1 MKNSHFFRCTRRLPA
16 ARRRM
21 RHLYSVCS
29 VSLFAFLH
37 DDDADREIYFQSAAF
52 VLSARTYICIVC
64 VCERRTLVR
73 ILPRHKY
80 TCTLASSYI
89 HFCSQLEKC
98 DHSFILL
105 CALLARALSIF
116 YFAPC
121 LFYE

>member
-1 MKNSHFFRCTRRLPA
+1 MHEEIAGSAQNGTYTVCCFAFCLF
-16 ARRRM
+16 ARRRAM
-21 RHLYSVCS
+21 LW
-29 VSLFAFLH
+29 LT
-37 DDDADREIYFQSAAF
+37 EKYFQSAAF

-73 ILPRHKY
+73 ILPRYKY

-89 HFCSQLEKC
+89 HLLSLKNVITLLFCS
-98 DHSFILL
+98 
-105 CALLARALSIF
+105 ALLARALSIF